1 MSNLLE
7 RAIVDAKA
15 LKDAALRNAEQLV
28 VEKYSLEVK
37 EAMNRLLEQEEELQ
51 EQEGMLDAGGMEDM
65 FAADTTME
73 PEPET
78 SMDSDMDSPEDA
90 ISTDYVQAQIPDA
103 FNSDDDQMIQ
113 IKLDSLDDELEDE
126 EGPFAGDDKLDDDE
140 IGIDIET
147 EEDPDEAKF
156 AADNFNMDAEEPAV
170 DVDISSSSLEEIIAD
185 ALQAVSYTHLTLP
198 TNREV

>member
-1 MSNLLE
+1 
-7 RAIVDAKA
+7 
-15 LKDAALRNAEQLV
+15 
-28 VEKYSLEVK
+28 
-37 EAMNRLLEQEEELQ
+37 
-51 EQEGMLDAGGMEDM
+51 
-65 FAADTTME
+65 
-73 PEPET
+73 
-78 SMDSDMDSPEDA
+78 MDSDMDSPEDA
-90 ISTDYVQAQIPDA
+90 ISTDDVQAQIPDA

-185 ALQAVSYTHLTLP
+185 ALQDVLSENEEEEKEENEEETNQDRFPKSKDRLTS
-198 TNREV
+198 